1 MSFYIQSYLYSEGP
15 ASSGS
20 YTPDLAT
27 SNTIF
32 VNEGGAN
39 YYART
44 QMTLLFDDA
53 LTAWET
59 ELNSAAGLS
68 GTYSVSYNTTTNR
81 VTISSNVS
89 FSLGFIG
96 NTATILGF
104 SSNSYASA
112 TSRTGEQ
119 VPAGKIKL
127 LGRTMAP
134 AEHGEQV
141 EVRTYR
147 HQRALSIGWGNMQ
160 IFKIKLFFTSD
171 QVPALLPK
179 YAADKS
185 GYCLTGRV
193 RITGLDSGAYSPT
206 NVDGYTE
213 GYVVTTEAL
222 EAAGDTEGF
231 FSLSMVLGV
240 LV

>member
-1 MSFYIQSYLYSEGP
+1 MSFYIQTYLYSEGP
-15 ASSGS
+15 ASSAS

-27 SNTIF
+27 SNTF
-32 VNEGGAN
+32 YVNEGGAN
-39 YYART
+39 YYVRT

-53 LTAWET
+53 LTAWQT
-59 ELNSAAGLS
+59 ELNAATPLS
-68 GTYSVSYNTTTNR
+68 GTYSVSYDAATNR
-81 VTISSNVS
+81 VTISSSVA

-147 HQRALSIGWGNMQ
+147 HQRALSIGWGNIQ

-179 YAADKS
+179 YADDKA
-185 GYCLTGRV
+185 GYCLTGKV
-193 RITGLDSGAYSPT
+193 RITGLDAAAYSAT
-206 NVDGYTE
+206 NPDGFTE
-213 GYVVTTEAL
+213 GYVVTTGDL
-222 EAAGDTEGF
+222 ETAGDTEGF
-231 FSLSMVLGV
+231 YSMQMVLGV
-240 LV
+240 VV